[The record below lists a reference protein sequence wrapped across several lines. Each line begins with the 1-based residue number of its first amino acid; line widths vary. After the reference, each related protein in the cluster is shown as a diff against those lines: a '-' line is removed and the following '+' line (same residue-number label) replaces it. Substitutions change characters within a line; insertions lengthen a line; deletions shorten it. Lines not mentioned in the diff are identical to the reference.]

1 MKPKR
6 NKKYRPR
13 ALNIPMM
20 RETRDELALGL
31 RMSIET
37 LIAVPSVDSYNAV
50 SLQLVTLGRV
60 VGKQEFM
67 ERAKAAML
75 DVAARFERVGK
86 MGVSA
91 AEAAVLRDTS
101 NSMDCAIGMIPVN
114 KFAAAELKTQAWCLQ
129 NGVR

>member
-13 ALNIPMM
+13 ALRIPMM
-20 RETRDELALGL
+20 RETRDELALAL

-37 LIAVPSVDSYNAV
+37 LIAAPSVDSYNAV

-60 VGKQEFM
+60 VGAQEFM

-75 DVAARFERVGK
+75 DVAARFERVEK

-101 NSMDCAIGMIPVN
+101 NNMDCAIGLVTVN